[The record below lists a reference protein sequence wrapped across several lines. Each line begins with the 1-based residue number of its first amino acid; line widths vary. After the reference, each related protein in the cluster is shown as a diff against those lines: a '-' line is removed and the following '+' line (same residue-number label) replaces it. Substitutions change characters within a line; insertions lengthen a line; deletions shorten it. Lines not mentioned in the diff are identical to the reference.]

1 MFLGQKCPLCKER
14 LRKGEVFSALEL
26 KALDGTITVNIC
38 PRCAD
43 FWDDTATVL
52 EKHRQEQDMEAQLPD
67 EVNEDE

>member
-1 MFLGQKCPLCKER
+1 MFLGKKCPLCKER

-26 KALDGTITVNIC
+26 KALDGNITVNIC

-43 FWDDTATVL
+43 FWDNTATVL
-52 EKHRQEQDMEAQLPD
+52 EKHKQEQDMEAQLPD